1 MVLQP
6 RAAPSVSVRPVA
18 LRPLRV
24 VSSLSSGNQA
34 MVKPVKFAHVVY
46 MTRRFD
52 EMIRWY
58 RNVFEAEVV
67 YENPALAFLTY
78 DDEHHRFAFANLD
91 VLKPGGEGRDDR
103 GEIGVNH
110 VAYTYRNV
118 RDLLDTYVRLKQARI
133 QPYWPVHHGTTLSL
147 YYTDPDGNRMEFQV
161 DCGTVEEASAL
172 MRTPT
177 YAENPVGV
185 MYDPEALLARLEAG
199 EPEASLLAMPPGAP
213 SPIPAAHGLS

>member
-1 MVLQP
+1 
-6 RAAPSVSVRPVA
+6 
-18 LRPLRV
+18 
-24 VSSLSSGNQA
+24 

-52 EMIRWY
+52 EMISWY
-58 RNVFEAEVV
+58 REVFEAEVV

-91 VLKPGGEGRDDR
+91 VLKPGGTSRDHR

-118 RDLLDTYVRLKQARI
+118 GDLLDTYARLKRAGI
-133 QPYWPVHHGTTLSL
+133 TSYWPVHHGTTLSL
-147 YYTDPDGNRMEFQV
+147 YYADPDGNRMEFQV
-161 DCGTVEEASAL
+161 DCGTVEQATAL
-172 MRTPT
+172 MRTP
-177 YAENPVGV
+177 AFADNPVGV
-185 MYDPEALLARLEAG
+185 MYDPDALLERFEAGEQEEALLAMPAG
-199 EPEASLLAMPPGAP
+199 PP